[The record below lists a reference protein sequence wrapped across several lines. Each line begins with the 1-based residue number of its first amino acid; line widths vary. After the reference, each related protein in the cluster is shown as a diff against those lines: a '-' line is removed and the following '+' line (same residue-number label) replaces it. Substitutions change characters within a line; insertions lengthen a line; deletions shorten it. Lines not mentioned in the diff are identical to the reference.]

1 MTDESYL
8 FTEAVAK
15 TYLAKPL
22 FLGGRG
28 SEVIPLC
35 EELLAVPSY
44 ALADRSVYTES
55 IQSYGERLQE
65 VIIRDRTTGDDDV
78 KTLYDETFQRYL
90 NTRPVNATLLKL
102 FGAEP
107 QKDVRWNIMC
117 DAKRV
122 NRKTVTARV
131 RGSELHLMLAESYA
145 HPGGAAGRGEG
156 IVAAQRTAPQA
167 YRRC

>member
-1 MTDESYL
+1 MESDAVPDRNTLARSYEYAVSLFRKAIDCHMTDESYL

-15 TYLAKPL
+15 TYLAKL
-22 FLGGRG
+22 YFWAEEW

-90 NTRPVNATLLKL
+90 NRRMCVGASCAMRSGLTGRP
-102 FGAEP
+102 
-107 QKDVRWNIMC
+107 
-117 DAKRV
+117 
-122 NRKTVTARV
+122 
-131 RGSELHLMLAESYA
+131 
-145 HPGGAAGRGEG
+145 
-156 IVAAQRTAPQA
+156 
-167 YRRC
+167 